1 MSRIDELK
9 QQIAQ
14 LDELKRSGVLTTEA
28 ARNARERLQAE
39 LLTAVIQP
47 SGAAAATTDP
57 SAQEARPSGRLFLGI
72 AVVVLSVAAGGYAWL
87 GNQAG
92 LSVEPGASG
101 SSAASGSPHSTDAAQ
116 IEAMING
123 LKERL
128 KTKPDDAEGWTILG
142 RSYSALGRQAEALSA
157 YRKVIELNPKD
168 AQGYA
173 DLADALGSEN
183 GNSLEGEPEKL
194 LAKALTLNP
203 DNIKALALSGTVAF
217 NRGDAATAAK
227 QWERALRSVEPG
239 SEMARQLQGA
249 VNDAHQQLGAAQ
261 PPLAALSAPP
271 PTAEPMRA
279 TTGAGATIQGR
290 VTLSE
295 KLKSKTSPEDTVFVF
310 ARALE
315 PGKPPLAILR
325 KQVKDLP
332 FDFSLDDSMAMSP
345 AMSLSTVKE
354 AKVGARVSK
363 SGNAMTQ
370 PGDLQGLTATVAV
383 GAKGIKVEINEAK
396 P

>member
-9 QQIAQ
+9 QRIAQ
-14 LDELKRSGVLTTEA
+14 LDELVRSGVLSKQA
-28 ARNARERLQAE
+28 ARDPRARLQAE
-39 LLTAVIQP
+39 LLTVVIQP
-47 SGAAAATTDP
+47 SGAAAADDA
-57 SAQEARPSGRLFLGI
+57 SAQETRPSGRLFLGI
-72 AVVVLSVAAGGYAWL
+72 AAVVLSVAVGGYAWL

-101 SSAASGSPHSTDAAQ
+101 SSAASGSPHSTDTAQ
-116 IEAMING
+116 IEAMLNG
-123 LKERL
+123 LNERL
-128 KTKPDDAEGWTILG
+128 KAKPDDAEGWAILG
-142 RSYSALGRQAEALSA
+142 RSYSSLGRLAEALPA
-157 YRKVIELNPKD
+157 YRKVIELKPKE

-173 DLADALGSEN
+173 DLADALGSNN

-203 DNIKALALSGTVAF
+203 DHVKALALSGTLAF

-227 QWERALRSVEPG
+227 QWEHALRGVEPG
-239 SEMARQLQGA
+239 SPMASQLQGA
-249 VNDAHQQLGAAQ
+249 LAEARQLAGLPAQ

-271 PTAEPMRA
+271 QTGDPAPA
-279 TTGAGATIQGR
+279 AVGAGATIQGR

-295 KLKSKTSPEDTVFVF
+295 KLKSMTAPEDTVFIF

-332 FDFSLDDSMAMSP
+332 FDFTLDNSLAMSP
-345 AMSLSTVKE
+345 AMSLSTAKE
-354 AKVGARVSK
+354 VTVGARVSK
-363 SGNAMTQ
+363 SGGAMPQ
-370 PGDLQGLTATVAV
+370 PGDLHGQTATVAV
-383 GAKGIKVEINEAK
+383 GTKGVKVEISEVVR
-396 P
+396 